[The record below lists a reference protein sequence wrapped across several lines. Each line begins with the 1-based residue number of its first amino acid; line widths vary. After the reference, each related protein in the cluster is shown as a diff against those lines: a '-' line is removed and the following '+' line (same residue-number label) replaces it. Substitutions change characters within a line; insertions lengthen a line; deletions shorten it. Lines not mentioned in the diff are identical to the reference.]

1 MDWKDQMRNPP
12 EEYRAIPF
20 WALNDKLNDD
30 ELRWQIGQMKEA
42 GLGGYFMHARSGLKT
57 PYMSDEWLQAIE
69 VCVEEGKRQG
79 ISPWLYDENGWP
91 SGFADGKVPGLG
103 IDYQQKWL
111 ECRQLEPD
119 NVSWTDRTIG
129 IYILGDSYRTFR
141 YASGQ
146 ESIAALGPKEV
157 MLHIGWVNNP
167 YYVDVLNE
175 QAIRSFID
183 NTHEVYYERMK
194 DSFGSVIKGIF
205 TDEPQYASNKI
216 PWSFSLA
223 EQFEN
228 EHGYSIISVL
238 PALFYKVEGYQSIRY
253 DFWKT
258 VNRLFTEAFSKQ
270 IGDWC
275 RNHSIVSTGHVMSE
289 DNMMAQMK
297 GTAGAMPFYHYMQ
310 MPGIDWL
317 LRRIGETITVK
328 QVSSVAH
335 QLGQKHIISEMFGCS
350 GWNISFEELKWIAE
364 WQYVLGVNTMCQHL
378 EWYSMKGLRKRDYP
392 PSLFYQQP
400 WWPDYK
406 LFNDYFARLSLL
418 LTEGRHIC
426 NVLVLHPLHSAWM
439 EYSPID
445 NESIKKLD
453 KALADVSRWLMELH
467 IDYDY
472 GDESILSE
480 YGDVDG
486 HILAV
491 GEARYKAVVIPP
503 AFTLDKA
510 TVRLLRRFVQS
521 GGRVISI
528 GNFPMLVNGRD
539 SDDLVMLRSKVKC
552 IEPDKREIKAALSDL
567 GLNIYDQ
574 NGDDA
579 SHIYV
584 QQRYMDDGQ
593 RLIFAVNISQ
603 TDSVCARIALDGIW
617 YPKLCRLENG
627 EYEVVPAGYAEGSTS
642 IELNFMPMQS
652 YAILL
657 DKKGTDD
664 AKAISR
670 IAQLEEIPAIMAD
683 QWHIELEDY
692 NALTLDYACVSIDA
706 GPWSEPM
713 PVIAIQDM
721 LLRMGRAA
729 RVALKFSFN
738 IEYQPLHN
746 EETYLGI
753 EDAARFDIEVNG
765 RHVEYDD
772 IGWWRDKSI
781 KKVDISKY
789 VCCAINEVILRTDF
803 EYSDDVY
810 QLLMTPDIHES
821 QINKITYDTE
831 IESIYLLGHFGVYSM
846 SDYRYGDRRAVFADG
861 PFICRQMP
869 ATVTTGDLSA
879 QGLAFYAG
887 NVRLIQHIDVSHLK
901 PGQRVYLDLCTKPD
915 DVLTKV
921 WINEQVA
928 GNIPWAPYKIDITDV
943 LKNGQ
948 NTLAI
953 ELMGSCR
960 NLLGPH
966 HHIAGELYAV
976 GPSSFT
982 NRKGWTDADTDC
994 DDIWTDRYC
1003 FTRFGLSS
1011 QPKIM
1016 ITS

>member
-111 ECRQLEPD
+111 ECRQLESD

-205 TDEPQYASNKI
+205 TDEPQYASGKI

-317 LRRIGETITVK
+317 LRRIGGTITVK

-480 YGDVDG
+480 YADVDG

-491 GEARYKAVVIPP
+491 GKARYKAVVIPP

-552 IEPDKREIKAALSDL
+552 IEPDKRELKAALSDL

-627 EYEVVPAGYAEGSTS
+627 EYEVVPADYAEGSTS

-664 AKAISR
+664 AKVISR
-670 IAQLEEIPAIMAD
+670 IAQPEEIPAILTD

-692 NALTLDYACVSIDA
+692 NALTLDYACISIDA
-706 GPWSEPM
+706 GPWSEMM

-729 RVALKFSFN
+729 RVALKFSF
-738 IEYQPLHN
+738 I
-746 EETYLGI
+746 
-753 EDAARFDIEVNG
+753 
-765 RHVEYDD
+765 
-772 IGWWRDKSI
+772 
-781 KKVDISKY
+781 
-789 VCCAINEVILRTDF
+789 CCGINEVILRTDF

-821 QINKITYDTE
+821 QTNKITYDTE

-846 SDYRYGDRRAVFADG
+846 SDYGYGDRRAVFADG

-887 NVRLIQHIDVSHLK
+887 NVRLIQHIDVPHLK
-901 PGQRVYLDLCTKPD
+901 PGQRIYLDLCTKPD

-928 GNIPWAPYKIDITDV
+928 GNIPWTPYKIDITDA

-966 HHIAGELYAV
+966 HHITGELYAV